1 MPRDSLAQG
10 WVQAPGKKAYPLSAW
25 ETKKLQA
32 DLSLMATLQESHLG
46 W

>member
-25 ETKKLQA
+25 GTKLQA
-32 DLSLMATLQESHLG
+32 DLSLMATLQESHPG